1 MFTFYLDSVLTSI
14 QLLVVA
20 LVTAVQIIRGHTFI
34 TFLLPRRCQPLFFLW
49 CKLPIILLL
58 HFACFFFFFFLTK
71 TSLVWLVQFIF
82 SFQVCR
88 SQGNL
93 HFVLSEIM
101 GTHVLVNKTNRT
113 NSAVLLR
120 NITWCATGEQTTVAK
135 RVYCLVTV
143 TSSKCQMIRF
153 ASLH

>member
-49 CKLPIILLL
+49 CKPPIILLL
-58 HFACFFFFFFLTK
+58 HFACFVLFFFLTK
-71 TSLVWLVQFIF
+71 TSLAWLVQFIF

-101 GTHVLVNKTNRT
+101 RTHALVNKTNRT
-113 NSAVLLR
+113 NSAVLLS
-120 NITWCATGEQTTVAK
+120 NITWSATGEQTTVAK

>member
-1 MFTFYLDSVLTSI
+1 MFTFYLDSVLTSN
-14 QLLVVA
+14 QQLVVA

-34 TFLLPRRCQPLFFLW
+34 TFSLPRRCQPLFFLW
-49 CKLPIILLL
+49 CKLPIILQLR
-58 HFACFFFFFFLTK
+58 FTYVFFFFFTK
-71 TSLVWLVQFIF
+71 TSCAWLVQFIF

-93 HFVLSEIM
+93 HFVLSEIIR
-101 GTHVLVNKTNRT
+101 THVLVNKTNTT
-113 NSAVLLR
+113 NSAVLLS
-120 NITWCATGEQTTVAK
+120 NITWSETGEQTTVAK

-143 TSSKCQMIRF
+143 TSSKCQIIKF

>member
-14 QLLVVA
+14 QQLVVA

-34 TFLLPRRCQPLFFLW
+34 TFLLPRRCWPLFFLW

-58 HFACFFFFFFLTK
+58 HFACFFFFFLTK
-71 TSLVWLVQFIF
+71 TSFAWLVQFIF

-88 SQGNL
+88 SEGNL

-101 GTHVLVNKTNRT
+101 HIRVLVNETDTT
-113 NSAVLLR
+113 NSAVLHS
-120 NITWCATGEQTTVAK
+120 NITWSAKGEQTTVAK

-143 TSSKCQMIRF
+143 TSSKCQTIQY

>member
-14 QLLVVA
+14 QQLVVA

-58 HFACFFFFFFLTK
+58 HFACFFFVFFLTK
-71 TSLVWLVQFIF
+71 TSLAWLVQFIF
-82 SFQVCR
+82 SFRVCR

>member
-1 MFTFYLDSVLTSI
+1 MFTFYLDSVLTSN
-14 QLLVVA
+14 QQLVVA
-20 LVTAVQIIRGHTFI
+20 LVTVVQIIRGHTFI

-49 CKLPIILLL
+49 CKLPIILQL
-58 HFACFFFFFFLTK
+58 HFTYGFFFTK
-71 TSLVWLVQFIF
+71 TSLAWLVQFIF

-101 GTHVLVNKTNRT
+101 RTHVLVNKTNTT
-113 NSAVLLR
+113 NSAVLHS
-120 NITWCATGEQTTVAK
+120 NITWSATGEQTTVAK

-143 TSSKCQMIRF
+143 TSSKCQMIKF